1 MARELIPFD
10 KLFSKERRDN
20 YHARIEAMRAPLPTD
35 HGSSVPVSGSA
46 ATPASGPVSP
56 DVIKQRAAPDDP
68 MDSREAVRKMVS
80 IRADIKESAGGKFQ
94 VWVVDLS
101 NTGFRIKLLTT
112 LEQNKAQFLM
122 LPGFQ
127 PLAAHIAWREG
138 DEYGM
143 RFDKPLHISVFEH
156 IARSFPG
163 ISGGA
168 H

>member
-20 YHARIEAMRAPLPTD
+20 YHARIEALQAALPSDRVGSPMPAVPENIQPRANT
-35 HGSSVPVSGSA
+35 
-46 ATPASGPVSP
+46 
-56 DVIKQRAAPDDP
+56 QDP
-68 MDSREAVRKMVS
+68 MESREARRAMVS
-80 IRADIKESAGGKFQ
+80 IRADVKESAGGKFG

-101 NTGFRIKLLTT
+101 KTGFRIKLLTS
-112 LEQNKAQFLM
+112 LERNKTQFLM

-143 RFDKPLHISVFEH
+143 RFDKPLHIAVFDH

-163 ISGGA
+163 ITGGA